1 VSGQLKGY
9 FRSAAALDEKI
20 KLMPLFR
27 RTASAI
33 EMLNSGSVG
42 SCANRVLARG
52 RARISDMRSKMGSM
66 GFCWR
71 NERQA
76 GGSPQG
82 PPADWQKWALILF
95 GLPCFA
101 FLSACTGASG
111 DPANFSSPT
120 GNQVEIARAA
130 SKYVATSTPGATGY
144 LVGPQD
150 VLDITVF
157 QAPDLS
163 KTLQVAEDGTLN
175 LPLTGQMMAAG
186 KSPSKLEREIATRL
200 NARYMK
206 SAQVTVFV
214 KEYNSQRVTV
224 EGAVKSPGVFPLRG
238 HETLM
243 QVIAKGGGLDRQVS
257 SSNVVIFRTV
267 DGTQTVTRYD
277 LDSIRSGAPDPQIL
291 PGDVI
296 VVDDSMAKQGLQ
308 VFLRLTPLASP
319 IAFLF

>member
-1 VSGQLKGY
+1 MNL
-9 FRSAAALDEKI
+9 LD
-20 KLMPLFR
+20 L
-27 RTASAI
+27 
-33 EMLNSGSVG
+33 
-42 SCANRVLARG
+42 
-52 RARISDMRSKMGSM
+52 
-66 GFCWR
+66 CWR
-71 NERQA
+71 YGGKGGAAPWPLRA
-76 GGSPQG
+76 GWRKGAG
-82 PPADWQKWALILF
+82 NWRKWAFALF
-95 GLPCFA
+95 GIGSLA
-101 FLSACTGASG
+101 FLGACTGTPGDTASLST
-111 DPANFSSPT
+111 PTESSQT
-120 GNQVEIARAA
+120 EIARAA
-130 SKYVATSTPGATGY
+130 GKYVATSTPGATGY

-175 LPLTGQMMAAG
+175 LPLAGQMMAAG
-186 KSPSKLEREIATRL
+186 KSPTQLEREITARL

-243 QVIAKGGGLDRQVS
+243 QVIAKGGGLDRQVA

-267 DGTQTVTRYD
+267 DGARTVTRYD
-277 LDSIRSGAPDPQIL
+277 LDSIRSGAPDPQVV

-296 VVDDSMAKQGLQ
+296 VVDDSMAKEGLQ
-308 VFLRLTPLASP
+308 VFLKLTPLANP
-319 IAFLF
+319 IAYLF